1 MKFLDQSKLLRLLMV
16 FSLSFLTLTGVYAAP
31 AAPDVRQTF
40 LQADGSE
47 VTLRLWGDEYVH
59 GWESTDGYTVL
70 HNSATGMW
78 EYAVKDSDGRLV
90 SSGLG
95 MGSGP
100 APASSHLRPSTA
112 VQNDLRSAAG
122 ASALGMPTSNVPP
135 PFGTG
140 NTKVLFIMVEFSDEA
155 CSYTG
160 TEMQD
165 NLFGGLATGPGD
177 LDDYFREV
185 SYGKLNM
192 VGTVA
197 GGIGGCYTLPETKD
211 YYDAEGMDRDE
222 ELVKDA
228 VDEADG
234 DVDFSQFDNDG
245 DGKVDVIGIIYA
257 GGGAHDGCDADAD
270 GDLWPHSSG
279 LGADYATS
287 DGVDVNRFIIQ
298 SEITYGVSDSNC
310 DEMQTIGL
318 FAHEFGHSLGLPDL
332 YDTDDS
338 SPGVSRWSAM
348 ASQYISTVNL
358 SDTPPHYDAWSKSF
372 EGWTTPADMTGVS
385 GEVVL
390 GQVSDTDDVIRLLA
404 NPDGVEVGGSGEY
417 FLLEN
422 RQNSGFDQGLP
433 GCGILIW
440 HIDEAK
446 SNNQQE
452 GHDAVNHRLVDLEQ
466 ADGLAEL
473 NIDGKSADAGDPFP
487 GSTNNQ
493 LWDEGSNPHSLLYS
507 GLPADTTVRAANF
520 SECQAAMTFNIGD
533 PRADVSISK
542 TDSPDPVVAGE
553 YLTYHFLVRNFGPGV
568 ATGVTVT
575 DVLPEGVAYQ
585 TDTDSCVEAPAGTLT
600 CSLGDIPV
608 DDSRQFEVLVRV
620 DSDLAVLND
629 GPTSLFNEA
638 SVEAEQPDDDL
649 SNNSDMASTLVLES
663 ADLVVTKQCKP
674 DTSAVPAG
682 GNGTCFIYIDNTGPS
697 AARSVVL
704 TDSIDSD
711 GVFDLVSASV
721 SSNGTNANLDNLGVC
736 SPASQNNI
744 DQHIDVTCSGF
755 DLDAGDRATIT
766 VVVSADES
774 GDINDIATAS
784 SETPDPDI
792 GNNQAS
798 GALSFAASADLSLS
812 KSDSPDPVIAGTEL
826 VYTMTVTNYGPSS
839 ANGVV
844 VRDWLPA
851 GVSVVSIVPAASC
864 NAGEPG
870 DVLSPTVCDF
880 GNLASLGEVEM
891 TVTVLVL
898 PDTTGLLHNDAS
910 VVSNTADPDTSNN
923 NVTETTTV
931 EAQSD
936 LVITKLDIPDP
947 VLAGAE
953 LEYTVSVVNNGPS
966 TATMVDIIDELPAGV
981 SFIGAQVTEGAANC
995 SEAGNTLT
1003 CNGGDLDPGEMLT
1016 VVVDVLVD
1024 ASVPDGTTLTNTA
1037 SVLEEGVEADAIFI
1051 DTLVNAQ
1058 ADLWV
1063 DKTGNFPT
1071 GNPSG
1076 TILYYITVHNS
1087 AGCSVDDPQVCG
1099 DGGPSDAQNIEVID
1113 TLPSTPKKLVVQ
1125 FVSEQCLYSKGSHS
1139 VTCAEPVLAAG
1150 DKVTFE
1156 IQVTAKGSLGEITN
1170 VVDLT
1175 STTTDPNDGNN
1186 HDVLLMTVQGGTGDS
1201 GGPGG
1206 GRGKGPKK

>member
-1 MKFLDQSKLLRLLMV
+1 MKFLDRTRILRLLMV
-16 FSLSFLTLTGVYAAP
+16 FGLSLLTLTGVYAAP

-59 GWESTDGYTVL
+59 GWESTDGFTVL

-78 EYAVKDSDGRLV
+78 EYAVQDSDGRLT
-90 SSGLG
+90 SSGFSL
-95 MGSGP
+95 GSGP
-100 APASSHLRPSTA
+100 APASAHLRPSAA

-122 ASALGMPTSNVPP
+122 ASALGVPSSNVPP
-135 PFGTG
+135 PFGIG

-155 CSYTG
+155 CSYTDAQ
-160 TEMQD
+160 MQN
-165 NLFGGLATGPGD
+165 NLFGGGATGPGD
-177 LDDYFREV
+177 LDDYFREI

-197 GGIGGCYTLPETKD
+197 GGGACYTLPNTKD
-211 YYDAEGMDRDE
+211 YYDEEDMDRDE
-222 ELVKDA
+222 ELIKDA
-228 VDEADG
+228 VDLADI

-245 DGKVDVIGIIYA
+245 DGKVDVIGIIFA
-257 GGGAHDGCDADAD
+257 GGAAHDGCDADAD

-279 LGADYATS
+279 LGSDYATS

-298 SEITYGVSDSNC
+298 SEITYGISDFVC

-318 FAHEFGHSLGLPDL
+318 FAHEFGHSLGIPDL

-338 SPGVSRWSAM
+338 SPGINKWSAM

-358 SDTPPHYDAWSKSF
+358 SDTPPHYDAWSKSY
-372 EGWTTPADMTGVS
+372 EGWTTPADMTGFS

-390 GQVSDTDDVIRLLA
+390 GQASDTDDVIRLLD
-404 NPDGVEVGGSGEY
+404 NPDGVEIGGSGEY

-422 RQNSGFDQGLP
+422 RQNSGFDIGLS

-440 HIDEAK
+440 HIDEART
-446 SNNQQE
+446 NNKLE

-473 NIDGKSADAGDPFP
+473 DMDGKSSDAGDPFP

-507 GLPADTTVRAANF
+507 GNPADTTVRAANF

-542 TDSPDPVVAGE
+542 TDSPDPVIAGE

-608 DDSRQFEVLVRV
+608 GDSKQFDMLVKV
-620 DSDLAVLND
+620 DSDLAALND

-638 SVEAEQPDDDL
+638 SVEAEQPDDDP
-649 SNNSDMASTLVLES
+649 SNNTDMASTLVLES
-663 ADLVVTKQCKP
+663 ADLVVSKQCKP

-682 GNGTCFIYIDNTGPS
+682 GNGTCFIYIDNAGPS
-697 AARSVVL
+697 AARSVTL
-704 TDSIDSD
+704 IDSIDSD

-721 SSNGTNANLDNLGVC
+721 SSTGTNANLDNLGTC
-736 SPASQNNI
+736 SPASQNNV
-744 DQHIDVTCSGF
+744 DQHIDVTCNGF
-755 DLDAGDRATIT
+755 DLDAGDRATVTI
-766 VVVSADES
+766 VVSADAA

-784 SETPDPDI
+784 SDTPDPNI

-812 KSDSPDPVIAGTEL
+812 KSDAPDPVIAGTEL
-826 VYTMTVTNYGPSS
+826 VYTMTVTNNGPSTAS
-839 ANGVV
+839 SVV

-870 DVLSPTVCDF
+870 DALSPTVCDF
-880 GNLASLGEVEM
+880 GNLASSGEVEM
-891 TVTVLVL
+891 TVTVLVF

-910 VVSNTADPDTSNN
+910 VVSGTADPDTSNN
-923 NVTETTTV
+923 NVTVSTLVNAE
-931 EAQSD
+931 SD
-936 LVITKLDIPDP
+936 LVITKLDVPDP

-953 LEYTVSVVNNGPS
+953 LQYSVSVVNNGPS
-966 TATMVDIIDELPAGV
+966 TATMVDIVDTLPAGV
-981 SFIGAQVTEGAANC
+981 SFIDAQVTEGTANC
-995 SEAGNTLT
+995 SEAANTVT
-1003 CNGGDLDPGEMLT
+1003 CTGGDLDPGEMLT
-1016 VVVDVLVD
+1016 VVIDVLVH
-1024 ASVPDGTTLTNTA
+1024 ASVPHGTTLTNTA
-1037 SVLEEGVEADAIFI
+1037 SVLEEGVEADAISI
-1051 DTLVNAQ
+1051 DTLVNAE

-1076 TILYYITVHNS
+1076 TILYYIAVHNI

-1099 DGGPSDAQNIEVID
+1099 VGGPSDAQNVLVVD
-1113 TLPSTPKKLVVQ
+1113 TLPSTAKKLVVQ
-1125 FVSEQCLYSKGSHS
+1125 FVSEECSYNKGAHE
-1139 VTCAEPVLAAG
+1139 VTCSIDTLLAG
-1150 DKVTFE
+1150 ESVGFE
-1156 IQVTAKGSLGEITN
+1156 IQVTAKGSIGEITN

-1175 STTTDPNDGNN
+1175 SDTLDPNPGNN
-1186 HDVLLMTVQGGTGDS
+1186 QDELLMVVQGSTGDS